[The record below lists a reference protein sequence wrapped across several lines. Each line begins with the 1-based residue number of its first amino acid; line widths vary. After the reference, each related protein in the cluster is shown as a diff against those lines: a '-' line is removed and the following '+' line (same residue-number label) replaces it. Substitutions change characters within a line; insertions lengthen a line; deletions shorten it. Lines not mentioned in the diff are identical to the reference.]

1 MHARYDEA
9 RHVFL
14 DAHTKNMDWPEALWE
29 AWIAFEHA
37 HGSVEEIERCLDK
50 IESAQ
55 YQTNMR
61 RAKVIPIKRVL
72 LYTH

>member
-1 MHARYDEA
+1 M
-9 RHVFL
+9 FL
-14 DAHTKNMDWPEALWE
+14 DVHTKDMDWPEALWE

-37 HGSVEEIERCLDK
+37 YGSVEEIETCLGK

-61 RAKVIPIKRVL
+61 RAKVISNNEVQF
-72 LYTH
+72 YAH